1 MRPLL
6 PRDFL
11 QLCKILSMLG
21 FPGLCR
27 LLGSLGAVRPAM
39 VVGGA
44 TAFSHRLVQRR
55 GVSHARRYRGG
66 GEAQGRRHLS

>member
-1 MRPLL
+1 MRSLL
-6 PRDFL
+6 PRGFL
-11 QLCKILSMLG
+11 QLCKILSMFG

-44 TAFSHRLVQRR
+44 TAFSHGLVQRR

-66 GEAQGRRHLS
+66 SEAQGRGHLS

>member
-1 MRPLL
+1 MRSLL
-6 PRDFL
+6 LRDFL
-11 QLCKILSMLG
+11 QFCKILSVFG

-27 LLGSLGAVRPAM
+27 LLGPLGAVRPAM

-44 TAFSHRLVQRR
+44 TAFSHGLVQRR

-66 GEAQGRRHLS
+66 SEAQGRRHLS